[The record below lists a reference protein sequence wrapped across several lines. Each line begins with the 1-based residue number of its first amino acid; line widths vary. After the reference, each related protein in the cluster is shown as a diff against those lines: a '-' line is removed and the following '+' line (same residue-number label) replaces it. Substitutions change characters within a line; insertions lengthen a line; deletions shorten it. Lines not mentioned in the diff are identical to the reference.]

1 MRLRNTIC
9 MVLACMLIVGTIS
22 VPANAAETEST
33 SLEMGTIQ
41 LSISRASGSF
51 SMTIPAKSKALANS
65 SFPMEAGE
73 TVTINA
79 SYSPLDASMDFGLV
93 DSDGVFHYFKVTD
106 GSINKTIRIEESGNY
121 TLQVRNNSS
130 TEVKVSGFVNY

>member
-93 DSDGVFHYFKVTD
+93 DSDGVFHYFNVTD

>member
-1 MRLRNTIC
+1 MRLKKTIC

-22 VPANAAETEST
+22 VPASAAETEST
-33 SLEMGTIQ
+33 GSEKGAMQ
-41 LSISRASGSF
+41 LAISRASGSF
-51 SMTIPAKSKALANS
+51 SMSIPAKSKVLADS

-79 SYSPLDASMDFGLV
+79 SYSPLDASVDFGLV
-93 DSDGVFHYFKVTD
+93 DSNGVFHYFNTTN
-106 GSINKTIRIEESGNY
+106 GSIDKTIRIKESGNY